1 MPAEILSVGQ
11 SLESNVIFLSRNP
24 KHGASIVE
32 SNKQGWWYLS
42 HPHLLVP
49 YGWYS
54 HQMDALGSC
63 LSVTNYASDVL
74 NEANQHAHLLLR
86 VVIDPDSFIMC
97 VCVCFHMY

>member
-1 MPAEILSVGQ
+1 
-11 SLESNVIFLSRNP
+11 
-24 KHGASIVE
+24 
-32 SNKQGWWYLS
+32 
-42 HPHLLVP
+42 
-49 YGWYS
+49 
-54 HQMDALGSC
+54 MDALGSC